1 MVFIFIEDFSVLFK
15 NTIDFHF
22 RVIIDTLEYLY
33 LWTEDW
39 EQEKERVG
47 EMVRLKEA
55 DAVLTS
61 LLLKLTI

>member
-39 EQEKERVG
+39 EQEEERVG

>member
-33 LWTEDW
+33 LWTKDW
-39 EQEKERVG
+39 EQEEERVG

-55 DAVLTS
+55 DAILTS
-61 LLLKLTI
+61 LLFKLTI